1 MTGQMLSQRPQ
12 SRSQAGVMSSSRLS
26 LQQFLLI
33 FMSLRR
39 DGVGRSQI
47 SPSISSF
54 SADPHLQFHYCSE
67 NLSNVLCSTGLSSQC
82 WRQPLAA
89 QTHTGA
95 AVCAQ
100 GPGTEL
106 RKHPPKRVLQ
116 SLKQQRLPKRM
127 KFLVCKRMRVAT

>member
-1 MTGQMLSQRPQ
+1 MTAELVTGQMLSQRPQ
-12 SRSQAGVMSSSRLS
+12 SRSQVGVMSSSRLS
-26 LQQFLLI
+26 LQQLLLI

-54 SADPHLQFHYCSE
+54 SADPHLKFHYCSK
-67 NLSNVLCSTGLSSQC
+67 NLSNALCSTGLSLQC

-95 AVCAQ
+95 AVRAQ

-106 RKHPPKRVLQ
+106 
-116 SLKQQRLPKRM
+116 
-127 KFLVCKRMRVAT
+127 